1 MAGDLPAALAGIAP
15 SARETATAVAMK
27 GYSTGFATALTVS
40 AIMAIVSALMVY
52 GLMHR
57 GKPLPKA

>member
-1 MAGDLPAALAGIAP
+1 
-15 SARETATAVAMK
+15 MK